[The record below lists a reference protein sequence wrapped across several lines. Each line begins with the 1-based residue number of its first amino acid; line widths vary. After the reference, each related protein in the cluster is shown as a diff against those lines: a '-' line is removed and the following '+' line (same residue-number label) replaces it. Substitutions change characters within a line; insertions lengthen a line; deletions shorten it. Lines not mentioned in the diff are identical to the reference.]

1 MGIRLGHILLL
12 LMFVPQVWG
21 QEPRSPQID
30 RLQATAAKNLQS
42 VEEFWKEVQRRGTPL
57 IDAIADDGSVIVTFL
72 WRGGAELRNVIVFAS
87 VLPENDPTK
96 QGLAHIPGTD
106 IWYRSYRFPRDLPI
120 LYELSPDGVGKL
132 QRDPLNPRF
141 LDGPMGGSILVLPGV
156 RNMQWSDR
164 RPATQGTLETVPFRS
179 RRLENQ
185 RTLRVYLPAGFVRG
199 QGYDLLLMLDED
211 VYTGPVP
218 LPNILDNLIASGRL
232 RPTVAVLIGNADRQA
247 ELSCSS
253 EFAEFLTQ
261 DLLPWIDGQYQLQ
274 RKREHTTIAG
284 SSLGGLAAAYIGW
297 TQPAAFANVIA
308 LSGSFRWRPASE
320 AEPEWFTRQL
330 ALSAAVP
337 VRFYVGVGT
346 YETGT
351 PNEPGNPSLLTANR
365 HLRDVLLAKEYDVK
379 YQEFPGAHEPLSW
392 RPAIAEALV
401 AIQRE

>member
-1 MGIRLGHILLL
+1 MGVRLGHILLL

-30 RLQATAAKNLQS
+30 RLQATAANNPQA

-87 VLPENDPTK
+87 VLPENDPAQ

-120 LYELSPDGVGKL
+120 LYELSPDGAGKL

-141 LDGPMGGSILVLPGV
+141 LDGPMGGSIMVLPGV

-164 RPATQGTLETVPFRS
+164 RPAAQGTLETVPFRS
-179 RRLENQ
+179 QRLDNQ

-199 QGYDLLLMLDED
+199 QRYDLLLMLDED
-211 VYTGPVP
+211 VYSGPVP
-218 LPNILDNLIASGRL
+218 LPNILDNLIASGQL
-232 RPTVAVLIGNADRQA
+232 RPTVAVLVGNADRQA

-274 RKREHTTIAG
+274 RNREHTTIAG

-297 TQPAAFANVIA
+297 TQPASFGNVIA

-320 AEPEWFTRQL
+320 AEPEWFARQL
-330 ALSAAVP
+330 ALSAPVP

-346 YETGT
+346 HETGT

-365 HLRDVLLAKEYDVK
+365 HLRDVLLAKGYDVK